1 MKRNLLFM
9 SVLASLFLTGCSQD
23 DIAPDEGANG
33 NGEATTSYM
42 AVNLVSSDVTGTRA
56 TADGYED
63 GSGIENGVKHVR
75 FYFFNG
81 VGAPVNVKTM
91 ASGAVSYYDWDE
103 NITGSGNPNDVEK
116 ILSTIIVID
125 TKKGDGLPVRI
136 AAVLNPTQEILNKGS
151 IGLTELKKIS
161 TDFATAD
168 LTVENKFVMFNSVY
182 VQNGKAYS
190 TTDIK
195 DGNICKSKDD
205 AIANPV
211 KIYVERSVAKV
222 SVALGTNVAGAVTPD
237 GKIPLKDKLTGGQ
250 DLKVEGRQVYLKLY
264 GWELA
269 AETDKGRLVKKINP
283 SWQGTW
289 WYDNN
294 VTGHRTFWAINDMS
308 ASNQYDKSYT
318 NISTSSTTTAFG
330 ETNYLYTNENAQ
342 TNDDVDNI
350 DGQAKKKTKVIVA
363 GRLVDENGNNFTIV
377 RHMGRHFADNP
388 DNFNNLKESIL
399 TVLEN
404 KECFYYYK
412 DGDNYKQIS
421 KEDLEVVVPTMIRD
435 EDSKNC
441 YVYTKLNSTAAAR
454 TTWYKSAVKNPTDAS
469 AYIESN
475 ANEINGTL
483 KNLKDENK
491 PEDGYIIDRPLV
503 WKEGM
508 TYYYYEIK
516 HLQGSD
522 ETGVV
527 RNHIYKTTITNIAG
541 LGTPVYNPGDVIY
554 PEKPEDNA
562 HYIAAEINILSWR
575 VVRNN
580 YNLEW

>member
-9 SVLASLFLTGCSQD
+9 SVLASLFLVGCSQE

-42 AVNLVSSDVTGTRA
+42 AVNLVSSDVLGTRA
-56 TADGYED
+56 SENGYED
-63 GSGIENGVKHVR
+63 GSDIENGVKHVR

-81 VGAPVNVKTM
+81 VGAPVNVKTT
-91 ASGAVSYYDWDE
+91 ANGAVNYYDWDN
-103 NITGSGNPNDVEK
+103 NITGSGNPGDVERT
-116 ILSTIIVID
+116 LTAIIVID

-136 AAVLNPTQEILNKGS
+136 AAVLNPTQEILNEGS
-151 IGLTELKKIS
+151 MALTTLKAKS
-161 TDFATAD
+161 ADFATAD
-168 LTVENKFVMFNSVY
+168 LTTENNFVMFNSVY

-195 DGNICKSKDD
+195 DGNICKNKDD

-222 SVALGTNVAGAVTPD
+222 SVALGTNVAGAATPD
-237 GKIPLKDKLTGGQ
+237 GKIALKDKLTTGGEN
-250 DLKVEGRQVYLKLY
+250 LKVGGKQVYLKLY

-269 AETDKGRLVKKINP
+269 AETNRGRLVKKINP
-283 SWQGTW
+283 GWQGTW

-308 ASNQYDKSYT
+308 ASNLYDKSY
-318 NISTSSTTTAFG
+318 NQTTTAFG
-330 ETNYLYTNENAQ
+330 ETNCLYTNENAQ
-342 TNDDVDNI
+342 IVDDVDDIN
-350 DGQAKKKTKVIVA
+350 GQAKKNTKVIVA
-363 GRLVDENGNNFTIV
+363 GRLVDENNNNFTIV
-377 RHMGRHFADNP
+377 RHMGWHFADNP

-399 TVLEN
+399 TALEN
-404 KECFYYYK
+404 KELFYYYNE
-412 DGDNYKQIS
+412 GENYIQIS
-421 KEDLEVVVPTMIRD
+421 KADLDVVVPTTIKA

-441 YVYTKLNSTAAAR
+441 YVYTQLSTTAAAK
-454 TTWYKSAVKNPTDAS
+454 TWYKSSVKNPADATAYEESS
-469 AYIESN
+469 AS
-475 ANEINGTL
+475 EINGTL
-483 KNLKDENK
+483 KDLKDKDK

-508 TYYYYEIK
+508 TYYYYEIR
-516 HLQGSD
+516 HLQGSN
-522 ETGVV
+522 EIGVV
-527 RNHIYKTTITNIAG
+527 RNHIYKTTIANIAG

-554 PEKPEDNA
+554 PEKPEENA

-575 VVRNN
+575 IVTGS

>member
-1 MKRNLLFM
+1 M
-9 SVLASLFLTGCSQD
+9 
-23 DIAPDEGANG
+23 
-33 NGEATTSYM
+33 
-42 AVNLVSSDVTGTRA
+42 
-56 TADGYED
+56 
-63 GSGIENGVKHVR
+63 
-75 FYFFNG
+75 
-81 VGAPVNVKTM
+81 
-91 ASGAVSYYDWDE
+91 
-103 NITGSGNPNDVEK
+103 
-116 ILSTIIVID
+116 
-125 TKKGDGLPVRI
+125 
-136 AAVLNPTQEILNKGS
+136 
-151 IGLTELKKIS
+151 GLTELKKIS

-168 LTVENKFVMFNSVY
+168 LTAENEFVMFNSVY

-195 DGNICKSKDD
+195 DGNICKRKDD

-222 SVALGTNVAGAVTPD
+222 SVALGTNVAGAATPD

-250 DLKVEGRQVYLKLY
+250 DFKVEGSQVYLKLY

-269 AETDKGRLVKKINP
+269 AETNQGRLVKKINP
-283 SWQGTW
+283 GWQGTW

-318 NISTSSTTTAFG
+318 DISTSSTTTAFG

-350 DGQAKKKTKVIVA
+350 NGQAKKKTKVIVA

-404 KECFYYYK
+404 KEYFYYYK

-421 KEDLEVVVPTMIRD
+421 AADLDVVVPTTIKN

-454 TTWYKSAVKNPTDAS
+454 TTWYKSPVKDPEDAS
-469 AYIESN
+469 AYTKID

-483 KNLKDENK
+483 KDKKLDDSGE
-491 PEDGYIIDRPLV
+491 YIIDRPLV
-503 WKEGM
+503 WNSGM

-522 ETGVV
+522 EIGVV

-575 VVRNN
+575 VVKNN

>member
-9 SVLASLFLTGCSQD
+9 SLLASLLMAGCSQEA
-23 DIAPDEGANG
+23 IAPDEGANG
-33 NGEATTSYM
+33 NGEANTSYM

-56 TADGYED
+56 TAGGYED
-63 GSGIENGVKHVR
+63 GSDIENGVKHVR

-81 VGAPVNVKTM
+81 VGAPVNVKTT
-91 ASGAVSYYDWDE
+91 ASGAVNYYDWDKD
-103 NITGSGNPNDVEK
+103 ITGSGNPNDVER
-116 ILSTIIVID
+116 ILSAIIVID

-136 AAVLNPTQEILNKGS
+136 AAVLNPTQEILDKGS
-151 IGLTELKKIS
+151 MGLTELKKIS

-168 LTVENKFVMFNSVY
+168 LTAENEFVMFNSVY

-195 DGNICKSKDD
+195 DGNICKRKDD

-222 SVALGTNVAGAVTPD
+222 SVALGTNVAGAATPD

-250 DLKVEGRQVYLKLY
+250 DFKVEGSQVYLKLY

-269 AETDKGRLVKKINP
+269 AETNQGRLVKKINP
-283 SWQGTW
+283 GWQGTW

-318 NISTSSTTTAFG
+318 DISTSSTTTAFG

-350 DGQAKKKTKVIVA
+350 NGQAKKKTKVIVA

-404 KECFYYYK
+404 KEYFYYYK

-421 KEDLEVVVPTMIRD
+421 AADLDVVVPTTIKN

-454 TTWYKSAVKNPTDAS
+454 TTWYKSPVKDPEDAS
-469 AYIESN
+469 AYTKID

-483 KNLKDENK
+483 KDKKLDDSGE
-491 PEDGYIIDRPLV
+491 YIIDRPLV
-503 WKEGM
+503 WNSGM

-522 ETGVV
+522 EIGVV

-575 VVRNN
+575 VVKNN

>member
-9 SVLASLFLTGCSQD
+9 SVLAFLFLAGCSQD

-56 TADGYED
+56 NGNGYED
-63 GSGIENGVKHVR
+63 GNDIENGVKHVR

-81 VGAPVNVKTM
+81 VGAPVNVKTT
-91 ASGAVSYYDWDE
+91 ASGAVNYYDWDKD
-103 NITGSGNPNDVEK
+103 ITGSGNPNDVERT
-116 ILSTIIVID
+116 LTAIIVID
-125 TKKGDGLPVRI
+125 TKAGDGLPVRI
-136 AAVLNPTQEILNKGS
+136 AAVLNPTQEILNEGS
-151 IGLTELKKIS
+151 MGLTTLKEKS
-161 TDFATAD
+161 ANFATAD
-168 LTVENKFVMFNSVY
+168 LTTMNNFVMFNSVY
-182 VQNGKAYS
+182 VQNSKAYS

-195 DGNICKSKDD
+195 DANICKSKDD

-222 SVALGTNVAGAVTPD
+222 SVALGTNVAGAATPD
-237 GKIPLKDKLTGGQ
+237 GKIALKDKLTDGE
-250 DLKVEGRQVYLKLY
+250 DLKVEGKQVYLKLY

-269 AETDKGRLVKKINP
+269 AETDKGKLVKKINP
-283 SWQGTW
+283 GWQGTW

-294 VTGHRTFWAINDMS
+294 VTGHRTFWAINEMS
-308 ASNQYDKSYT
+308 AANVYDKSYT
-318 NISTSSTTTAFG
+318 DISTSSTTTAFG

-342 TNDDVDNI
+342 TNDDVDKIN
-350 DGQAKKKTKVIVA
+350 GQAKEKTKVIVA

-388 DNFNNLKESIL
+388 DNFTNLKNSIL

-404 KECFYYYK
+404 KEYFYSYR
-412 DGDNYKQIS
+412 DGDNFSQITAA
-421 KEDLEVVVPTMIRD
+421 DLDVVVPATID
-435 EDSKNC
+435 KENSKNC
-441 YVYTKLNSTAAAR
+441 YVYTELSTTGNAKN
-454 TTWYKSAVKNPTDAS
+454 WYKSTVKNPADVTEYTQIDAS
-469 AYIESN
+469 
-475 ANEINGTL
+475 EINETL
-483 KNLKDENK
+483 KDLKNKNK
-491 PEDGYIIDRPLV
+491 PEEGYIIDRPLV

-522 ETGVV
+522 EKGVV
-527 RNHIYKTTITNIAG
+527 RNHIYRTTIANIAG

-554 PEKPEDNA
+554 PEKPEENA

-575 VVRNN
+575 IVTGS
-580 YNLEW
+580 YNLDW

>member
-1 MKRNLLFM
+1 M
-9 SVLASLFLTGCSQD
+9 SVLASLFITGCSQEE
-23 DIAPDEGANG
+23 IAPGGENNG
-33 NGEATTSYM
+33 SGEVNTSYM
-42 AVNLVSSDVTGTRA
+42 AVNLVSSDATGTRA
-56 TADGYED
+56 NGNGYED
-63 GSGIENGVKHVR
+63 GIGKENGVKHVR

-81 VGAPVNVKTM
+81 VGAPVNVKTT
-91 ASGAVSYYDWDE
+91 ASGAVNYHDWDKD
-103 NITGSGNPNDVEK
+103 ITGSGSQNDVER
-116 ILSTIIVID
+116 ILSAIIVID

-136 AAVLNPTQEILNKGS
+136 AAVLNPTQEVLNKGS

-161 TDFATAD
+161 TDFATAN
-168 LTVENKFVMFNSVY
+168 LTAENKFVMFNSVY

-195 DGNICKSKDD
+195 DGNICKSKEE

-222 SVALGTNVAGAVTPD
+222 SVALGTNVANAATPD
-237 GKIPLKDKLTGGQ
+237 GKIPLKDKLTNGQ

-269 AETDKGRLVKKINP
+269 AETNQGRLVKKINP
-283 SWQGTW
+283 GWQGTW

-308 ASNQYDKSYT
+308 ASNKYDKSYT
-318 NISTSSTTTAFG
+318 DISTSSTTIAFG

-342 TNDDVDNI
+342 TNDDVDNA

-363 GRLVDENGNNFTIV
+363 GRLVDENNQDFTIV
-377 RHMGRHFADNP
+377 RHMGRHFVDDP
-388 DNFNNLKESIL
+388 DNFKNLKESIL

-404 KECFYYYK
+404 KEYFYYYK
-412 DGDNYKQIS
+412 EGENYMQIS
-421 KEDLEVVVPTMIRD
+421 EADLDVVVPTTIKA

-441 YVYTKLNSTAAAR
+441 YVYTQLNSTAAAR
-454 TTWYKSAVKNPTDAS
+454 TTWYKSSVKNPKDVS
-469 AYIESN
+469 AYTKID
-475 ANEINGTL
+475 ADEINGTL
-483 KNLKDENK
+483 KNLKDESK

-503 WKEGM
+503 WKSGM

-562 HYIAAEINILSWR
+562 HYIAAQINILSWR
-575 VVRNN
+575 VVNNN